1 MLVRVNAEGVHV
13 KIVNR
18 DGRTTHEKTY
28 YNNFGYFVECPKRP
42 IIITFAELLLP
53 SSLLAR
59 RATKQ
64 DYDMNLSQ
72 PDIERLRELIATPA
86 QRMVILSHTNPD
98 GDAVGSS
105 IAWAEALR
113 RAGHDVVCIVPNK
126 YPYYL
131 DWMTGISDV
140 VIHRTDPDR
149 AAAAVAEADVIFCLD
164 FHSLSRLDQL
174 SEVIAANTSA
184 KRVLI
189 DHHLNPTEQFDI
201 MFSHP
206 ESSSTCFLVYKVIEA
221 LWGAQSVTPSQA
233 EVLYVGMMTDTGNF
247 SFSQL
252 TPELYQALAVLSAT
266 GINIPQIYNNV
277 YNSFTEGRARLFGY
291 AINRKMKMLRKG
303 AVAAP
308 EGKKLVIPF
317 NMRDG
322 LIIARGKGNADWNQS
337 APHGAGR
344 LLSRA
349 DAKELIDLDEFKESM
364 KGIYST
370 SVGTGT
376 IDESPMAYKD
386 PKEIMKLIEDTVEV
400 EYFIRP
406 VINLKATNS
415 YDSSVEMDVNE
426 EQD

>member
-1 MLVRVNAEGVHV
+1 
-13 KIVNR
+13 
-18 DGRTTHEKTY
+18 
-28 YNNFGYFVECPKRP
+28 
-42 IIITFAELLLP
+42 
-53 SSLLAR
+53 
-59 RATKQ
+59 
-64 DYDMNLSQ
+64 MNLSQ

-113 RAGHDVVCIVPNK
+113 REGHDVVCIVPNK

-189 DHHLNPTEQFDI
+189 DHHLNPTEPFDI

-221 LWGAQSVTPSQA
+221 LWGTQSVTPSQA

-303 AVAAP
+303 TVAYMSLTEEEMRRFWFQQGDSEGFVNSPLSIKKMRMSAIFIEHKDFIRVSLRSRGAVDVNLFASRYFEGGGHHNAAG
-308 EGKKLVIPF
+308 GKSFVS
-317 NMRDG
+317 MEET
-322 LIIARGKGNADWNQS
+322 IARFEA
-337 APHGAGR
+337 AV
-344 LLSRA
+344 
-349 DAKELIDLDEFKESM
+349 EEFARE
-364 KGIYST
+364 GL
-370 SVGTGT
+370 V
-376 IDESPMAYKD
+376 
-386 PKEIMKLIEDTVEV
+386 
-400 EYFIRP
+400 
-406 VINLKATNS
+406 
-415 YDSSVEMDVNE
+415 
-426 EQD
+426 

>member
-1 MLVRVNAEGVHV
+1 
-13 KIVNR
+13 
-18 DGRTTHEKTY
+18 
-28 YNNFGYFVECPKRP
+28 
-42 IIITFAELLLP
+42 
-53 SSLLAR
+53 
-59 RATKQ
+59 
-64 DYDMNLSQ
+64 
-72 PDIERLRELIATPA
+72 
-86 QRMVILSHTNPD
+86 MVILSHTNPD

-113 RAGHDVVCIVPNK
+113 REGHDVVCIVPNK

-131 DWMTGISDV
+131 DWMTGIGDV

-303 AVAAP
+303 TVAYMSLTEEEMRRFWFQQGDSEGFVNYPLSIKKMRMSAIFIEHKDFIRVSLRSRGAVDVNLFASRYFEGGGHHNAAG
-308 EGKKLVIPF
+308 GKSFVS
-317 NMRDG
+317 MEET
-322 LIIARGKGNADWNQS
+322 IARFEA
-337 APHGAGR
+337 AV
-344 LLSRA
+344 
-349 DAKELIDLDEFKESM
+349 EEFARE
-364 KGIYST
+364 GL
-370 SVGTGT
+370 V
-376 IDESPMAYKD
+376 
-386 PKEIMKLIEDTVEV
+386 
-400 EYFIRP
+400 
-406 VINLKATNS
+406 
-415 YDSSVEMDVNE
+415 
-426 EQD
+426 